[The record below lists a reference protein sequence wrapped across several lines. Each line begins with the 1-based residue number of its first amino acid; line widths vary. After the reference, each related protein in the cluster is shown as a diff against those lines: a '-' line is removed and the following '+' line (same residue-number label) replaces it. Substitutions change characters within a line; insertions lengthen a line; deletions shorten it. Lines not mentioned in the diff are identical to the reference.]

1 MGLMHTQGI
10 VLLSL
15 ALGGIQIQTLL
26 LAATAN
32 RTASAPKA
40 QRFETAILDPNPL
53 PGIPTPP
60 YVGDVQDGHGQAS
73 VHVSIHAPRVGGDPS
88 KLTIPFANS
97 GFNPRPPRG
106 GRLFKQQEKRRKEW
120 VSIHAP
126 RVGGDVWGALP
137 AQGQSEFQSTPPA
150 WGATWEPLQ
159 PRRLLLVS
167 IHAPRVGGD
176 SSRPRSCGA
185 RLAGFNPRPPRGG
198 RLGKVE
204 RLQTVSEF
212 QSTPPAWGATNVQ
225 DFASVACWFQS
236 TPPAWGATK

>member
-73 VHVSIHAPRVGGDPS
+73 VHVSIHAPRVGGDCS
-88 KLTIPFANS
+88 AT
-97 GFNPRPPRG
+97 
-106 GRLFKQQEKRRKEW
+106 
-120 VSIHAP
+120 
-126 RVGGDVWGALP
+126 
-137 AQGQSEFQSTPPA
+137 ST
-150 WGATWEPLQ
+150 
-159 PRRLLLVS
+159 R
-167 IHAPRVGGD
+167 
-176 SSRPRSCGA
+176 
-185 RLAGFNPRPPRGG
+185 
-198 RLGKVE
+198 
-204 RLQTVSEF
+204 
-212 QSTPPAWGATNVQ
+212 Q
-225 DFASVACWFQS
+225 DFQRFQS